1 MPSLYTK
8 GGAIGNER
16 GQKGEA
22 QVKDFV
28 WVARER
34 AESEERGEGRR
45 SGAAMYLLTIV
56 VITSIMLTF

>member
-16 GQKGEA
+16 GHKGEA

-34 AESEERGEGRR
+34 AESGERGEGRR
-45 SGAAMYLLTIV
+45 SGAAMHLLTIV
-56 VITSIMLTF
+56 VITNIILSF